1 MNKYQIACI
10 EIDKIH
16 CLDKTSEMID
26 GEEFPNEMLY
36 AVRLVDCLGN
46 FAPNASEQIK
56 LAARCQ
62 HFKRWEISRNTYP
75 MDKVGYLNW
84 RKALY
89 VFQSEEAAKILE
101 KVGYNIAF
109 INEVKL
115 LIQKKEIRKN
125 ADAQIIEDVACLVF
139 LEYYLEDFSKKHEAD
154 KLKSIIAKTWAKMSE
169 HAKAEALKINFMKE
183 LKAIIK
189 EALKL

>member
-1 MNKYQIACI
+1 MKKYQIACI
-10 EIDKIH
+10 EIDKAH
-16 CLDKTSEMID
+16 SLDKSSEMFD
-26 GEEFPNEMLY
+26 GVEFPSEMLY

-62 HFKRWEISRNTYP
+62 HFKRWEIPRNTFP
-75 MDKVGYLNW
+75 MDKVGYLKW

-101 KVGYNIAF
+101 KVGYDNAF
-109 INEVKL
+109 IDEVKL
-115 LIQKKEIRKN
+115 LIQKKEIKKN

-139 LEYYLEDFSKKHEAD
+139 LEYYLEDFSKKHEPD
-154 KLKSIIAKTWAKMSE
+154 KLKSIIAKTWAKMSDS
-169 HAKAEALKINFMKE
+169 AKNEALKINFKE
-183 LKAIIK
+183 DLKAILK